1 MNPVVEFWTDVAL
14 RGIPILV
21 AVFAGAV
28 AWWNYRQKRDADKR
42 SAWWERV
49 RWALERANSDDEEES
64 TLGWAL
70 LPEVMEDAG
79 PEDEGLAAV
88 VKEYVDSQA
97 LDQVELEGDQ
107 ERGEDDGDGQWE
119 R

>member
-1 MNPVVEFWTDVAL
+1 M
-14 RGIPILV
+14 
-21 AVFAGAV
+21 
-28 AWWNYRQKRDADKR
+28 
-42 SAWWERV
+42 
-49 RWALERANSDDEEES
+49 ERANSDDEEES

-97 LDQVELEGDQ
+97 LDYVELEDDQ
-107 ERGEDDGDGQWE
+107 ERGEDHGDEQGK

>member
-1 MNPVVEFWTDVAL
+1 M
-14 RGIPILV
+14 
-21 AVFAGAV
+21 
-28 AWWNYRQKRDADKR
+28 
-42 SAWWERV
+42 

-97 LDQVELEGDQ
+97 LDRSE
-107 ERGEDDGDGQWE
+107 
-119 R
+119 